1 MLDNGLREEIMKNL
15 VDDMVK
21 EYEEEYIIIEKYS
34 TKAKKNYLGMR

>member
-21 EYEEEYIIIEKYS
+21 EYEEEYIIIEKI
-34 TKAKKNYLGMR
+34 